1 VADESNKRSS
11 EPADAP
17 LEAELGS
24 PERCSPPEIQ
34 FLPPGPYSGTSS
46 SPLAPE
52 PVALQ
57 AVVDDASRLHPF
69 RFGTRAVLVLMAVCG
84 LQCALVFY
92 LGALLG
98 LLIGAASCLVVLG
111 GLVVAAM
118 VYHPGGASRAYDV
131 MDQLAIRLTLAAVIL
146 LMAMIVAGGG
156 SFAWAEAVK
165 IRRNTALQED
175 LGFTASSERF
185 GGTYQNLTVDSIAP
199 GKPFDQAG
207 VLKGDEILLREER
220 LTVDEFY
227 AMLEANRGGQVTL
240 TVATGGSTA
249 VATPGQ
255 GKPRRLTVSVPPP

>member
-1 VADESNKRSS
+1 
-11 EPADAP
+11 
-17 LEAELGS
+17 
-24 PERCSPPEIQ
+24 
-34 FLPPGPYSGTSS
+34 
-46 SPLAPE
+46 
-52 PVALQ
+52 
-57 AVVDDASRLHPF
+57 
-69 RFGTRAVLVLMAVCG
+69 MAACG

-98 LLIGAASCLVVLG
+98 LLIGAATCLVVLG

-118 VYHPGGASRAYDV
+118 VYHPQGASRAYDV

-185 GGTYQNLTVDSIAP
+185 GGTFQNVTIGSIAP

-207 VLKGDEILLREER
+207 VLKGDVILLRKEG
-220 LTVDEFY
+220 LSVDEFY
-227 AMLEANRGGQVTL
+227 TMLEANRGGQVTL

-255 GKPRRLTVSVPPP
+255 LQGKSRQLTVSVPPP